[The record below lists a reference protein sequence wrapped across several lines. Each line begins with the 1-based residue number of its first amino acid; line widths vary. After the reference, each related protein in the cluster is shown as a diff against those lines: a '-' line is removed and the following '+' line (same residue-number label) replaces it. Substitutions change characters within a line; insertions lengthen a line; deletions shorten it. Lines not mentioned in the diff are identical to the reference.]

1 KLSAKKKAKLSS
13 VEEESLKRPISVKAA
28 KALAK
33 SKEKDLIV
41 KERLSKQKLLD
52 NLLNRS
58 DGLSEMEIQLK
69 NSLIQEYLSGSNVFV
84 SENEYS
90 DLLLEASDVGKET
103 RCGVLM
109 LECRVV

>member
-1 KLSAKKKAKLSS
+1 MWE
-13 VEEESLKRPISVKAA
+13 V
-28 KALAK
+28 
-33 SKEKDLIV
+33 KEKDLIV

-69 NSLIQEYLSGSNVFV
+69 NSLIQEYLSGSNV
-84 SENEYS
+84 
-90 DLLLEASDVGKET
+90 DVGKET